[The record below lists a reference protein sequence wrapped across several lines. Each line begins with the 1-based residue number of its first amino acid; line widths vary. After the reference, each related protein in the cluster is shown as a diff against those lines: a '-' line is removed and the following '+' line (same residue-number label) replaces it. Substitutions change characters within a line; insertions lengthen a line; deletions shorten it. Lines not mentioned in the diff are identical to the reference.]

1 MFESLSD
8 RLGSVVSKLRNR
20 GRLSEADVDEILG
33 EIRTA
38 LLEADVN
45 VGVVRSVLA
54 RIRDKAVGVE
64 VSKALD
70 PAQQVVKTVQAELVA
85 LLGGETLKITYAS
98 QPPTVVLVAGLQ
110 GSGKTTSA
118 AKLAAWFKK
127 QGRQPMLVGADLQ
140 RPAAVEQLR
149 VLGQQIG
156 VPVFSAPGDPVET
169 ARLGLE
175 EARRLGRNV
184 LIVDTAGRLAI
195 DEEMMQQVRRI
206 SDTVTPRY
214 TFLVVDAMTGQDA
227 VTVAEA
233 FNNTLAIDGVILS
246 KLDGDARGGA
256 ALSVKEVIGKP
267 IAFAAT
273 GEKLDAFEQFH
284 PDRMASRILGMGDM
298 LSLIEQAEEVF
309 EKEEAEKA
317 AKKLVSGKFTLD
329 DFLDQLQQL
338 KKMGP
343 LQNVLGML
351 PGVGAQLKGAE
362 ISDDQVKRTEAII
375 RSMTPAERENPQI
388 INGSRRTRIAN
399 GSGTQVQDVNRLVK
413 QFAEMQKMMKQQFGG
428 RLPSR

>member
-1 MFESLSD
+1 MFDSLSD
-8 RLGSVVSKLRNR
+8 RLGAVVGKLRNR
-20 GRLSEADVDEILG
+20 GRLSEADVDEILA

-45 VGVVRSVLA
+45 VTVVRNVLA
-54 RIRDKAVGVE
+54 RIREKSVGE
-64 VSKALD
+64 AMSKVLD

-98 QPPTVVLVAGLQ
+98 QPPTVVLMVGLQ

-118 AKLAAWFKK
+118 AKLATWFKK

-195 DEEMMQQVRRI
+195 DEEMMEQVRRV
-206 SDTVTPRY
+206 SETVSPRY

-284 PDRMASRILGMGDM
+284 PDRMAGRILGMGDM
-298 LSLIEQAEEVF
+298 LSLIEQAEQVF

-317 AKKLVSGKFTLD
+317 AKKLVDGKFTLD

-362 ISDDQVKRTEAII
+362 VSDDQVKRTEAII

-388 INGSRRTRIAN
+388 INGSRRTRIAS

-413 QFAEMQKMMKQQFGG
+413 QFAEMQKMMKQFGG